1 MDDAASSP
9 LISREGDVESR
20 APGPLHL
27 NATNNNE
34 SANNGRGMWIAIIV
48 LLVVGAP
55 LLALWAYALGEV
67 IRRTDLTG
75 ARKLAW
81 LLALILVPV
90 LGLAVYVVA
99 RPTRALYTEQPT
111 TEFSAAEH
119 IVRTAE
125 RRQRGELTD
134 DEYLVEITTIATFT

>member
-1 MDDAASSP
+1 MS
-9 LISREGDVESR
+9 
-20 APGPLHL
+20 GPV
-27 NATNNNE
+27 
-34 SANNGRGMWIAIIV
+34 V

-55 LLALWAYALGEV
+55 LLALWAYALGEA
-67 IRRTDLTG
+67 IWRSDLSG

-81 LLALILVPV
+81 VLALVLVPV

-119 IVRTAE
+119 IVRAAE

>member
-1 MDDAASSP
+1 MS
-9 LISREGDVESR
+9 G
-20 APGPLHL
+20 
-27 NATNNNE
+27 
-34 SANNGRGMWIAIIV
+34 IID

-55 LLALWAYALGEV
+55 LLALWAYALSEV

-111 TEFSAAEH
+111 TGFSAAEH

-134 DEYLVEITTIATFT
+134 DEYLVEITTIATLT